1 MLGAIIGQLFGHVSA
16 MMFPS
21 VGTTPAAYA
30 VVCMA
35 AMFTSIVRAP
45 LTGIVLILEM
55 TGNQEQLFALCLTC
69 LVAYLV
75 AEHAHSEPIYDS
87 LLELDLKR
95 DKNEG

>member
-1 MLGAIIGQLFGHVSA
+1 LFGHVSA
-16 MMFPS
+16 ALFPG

-55 TGNQEQLFALCLTC
+55 TGNQEQLFALILTC

-75 AEHAHSEPIYDS
+75 AEHTRTEPIYDD
-87 LLELDLKR
+87 LLELDLAS
-95 DKNEG
+95 DKGKVEKEES